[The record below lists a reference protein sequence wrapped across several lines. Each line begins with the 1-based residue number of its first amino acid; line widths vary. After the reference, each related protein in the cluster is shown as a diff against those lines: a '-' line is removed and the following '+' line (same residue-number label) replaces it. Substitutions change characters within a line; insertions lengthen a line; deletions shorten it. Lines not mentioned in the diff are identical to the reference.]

1 MQPNAPRRPGREPD
15 RTAGIEGGLE
25 HRLDTRPN
33 LKSQDAAHL
42 RRLRHIPIPPLRD
55 YCRLYEDLGEACGV
69 YPRPKTVAVAL
80 NTSALNDA
88 EANAALK
95 EIEAETGLPA
105 SDPVRYGAEPFL
117 EMLKV

>member
-1 MQPNAPRRPGREPD
+1 GSTSNLPLLRGACP
-15 RTAGIEGGLE
+15 THLVLCHKAGQ
-25 HRLDTRPN
+25 T
-33 LKSQDAAHL
+33 HL